1 MIRDKVR
8 TVLLQ
13 VMSLNNEH
21 NDGIKFL
28 VPVDDA

>member
-1 MIRDKVR
+1 MRDKVR

-13 VMSLNNEH
+13 VMPLNDEH
-21 NDGIKFL
+21 NDGIKLL